1 MLKTVD
7 ARGLSCPEPVI
18 LTRQLLNQTKS
29 GNIQVLVD
37 NNTAKEN
44 VTRAAENMGWQVV
57 VQQQDLDIILNLSK

>member
-18 LTRQLLNQTKS
+18 LTRQVLNQTIS

-44 VTRAAENMGWQVV
+44 VTRAAENMGWKVV
-57 VQQQDLDIILNLSK
+57 VQQQGSDIILNLSK

>member
-18 LTRQLLNQTKS
+18 LTRQLLNQAKS
-29 GNIQVLVD
+29 GNVQVLVD

-44 VTRAAENMGWQVV
+44 VTRAAENMGWTVAI
-57 VQQQDLDIILNLSK
+57 QQQDADIVLNLSK